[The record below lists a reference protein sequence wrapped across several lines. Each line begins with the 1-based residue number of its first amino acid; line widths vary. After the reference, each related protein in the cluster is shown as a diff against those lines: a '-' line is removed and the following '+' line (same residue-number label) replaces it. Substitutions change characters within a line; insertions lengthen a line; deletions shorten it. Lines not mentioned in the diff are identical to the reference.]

1 MPRSNKQN
9 EAMRLATQQAIL
21 SSAMRLFAQNG
32 YAHTSIRKIATEAE
46 ISAGLMYHYYPS
58 KEALLEAVF
67 NQTMQ
72 QIDEA
77 LEPIILSQPPGR
89 RVQATLEKIFAML
102 DQDPQFWQ
110 LFYTLRSQPAIM
122 EILGDGFRV
131 RTMALRQF
139 FEGEFIFAGH
149 PTPRIQSYIVY
160 SLIEGTIQQYLL
172 EPSAYPLQE
181 VVDGIYKQIM
191 EIK

>member
-1 MPRSNKQN
+1 
-9 EAMRLATQQAIL
+9 
-21 SSAMRLFAQNG
+21 MRLFAQNG
-32 YAHTSIRKIATEAE
+32 YAHTSIRKIATAAE

-102 DQDPQFWQ
+102 GQDPQFWQ

-149 PTPRIQSYIVY
+149 PSPRIQSYIVY

-181 VVDGIYKQIM
+181 VVDGIYKQVM